1 MMCYTITIKDLRKR
15 GIIMPQKIRSGNTTL
30 IAIRMNN
37 ELFDEMEELRA
48 ILDATRT
55 EFIEW
60 AVAVY
65 MSLLEDEE
73 DII

>member
-1 MMCYTITIKDLRKR
+1 MS
-15 GIIMPQKIRSGNTTL
+15 QKIRSGNTTL

>member
-1 MMCYTITIKDLRKR
+1 ME
-15 GIIMPQKIRSGNTTL
+15 QKTRSRNKTL

-37 ELFDEMEELRA
+37 EVFDKMEELCA

-65 MSLLEDEE
+65 ISMLEDAE
-73 DII
+73 DTI

>member
-1 MMCYTITIKDLRKR
+1 ME
-15 GIIMPQKIRSGNTTL
+15 QKIRSRNKTL

-37 ELFDEMEELRA
+37 ILFDEMEEQRA

-60 AVAVY
+60 AVALY